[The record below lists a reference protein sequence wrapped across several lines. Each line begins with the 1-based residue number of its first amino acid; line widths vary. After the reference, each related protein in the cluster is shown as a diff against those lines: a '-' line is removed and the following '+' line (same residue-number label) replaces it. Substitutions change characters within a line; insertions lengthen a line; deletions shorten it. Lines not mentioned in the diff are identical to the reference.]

1 MGEICSLGSQY
12 LSGFITGGALCWI
25 FSQLFH
31 KKIVRALCSDKT
43 YLKRRERSLE
53 DIPVCGCC
61 AENGKCTLCHFCGGP
76 YGDCSSETCKGEESW
91 LPPPTKIQT
100 ESVSDSCRVA
110 EIEKDRA
117 SSETPDENVIYLRL
131 TDKTLQK
138 LLASKLQSFLDE
150 DDVLPEPVTRQPTFS
165 TSVSTPAP
173 ITTTK
178 TTIVDDGGEL
188 TNIFEQTVKTQ
199 TRDPKETLALG
210 KNLGAQPT
218 AYPTSK
224 GGGYLTMSQLSEIGA
239 KNEVYKNNMLS
250 RADELEIIHLFR
262 GIVGMS
268 LTQAQSEAGRQ
279 GYTVHPLYVGTG
291 EKMPAMKYSGTTLG
305 VRVKDEKFDPATKK
319 ISPFATVTEI
329 IDVGGVDAKDHGKV
343 RL

>member
-12 LSGFITGGALCWI
+12 LSGFVAGGAVCWV

-31 KKIVRALCSDKT
+31 KKIVRALYPSKT
-43 YLKRRERSLE
+43 YSKSQEE
-53 DIPVCGCC
+53 TPECGCYLGGG
-61 AENGKCTLCHFCGGP
+61 ACTLCHLCAGP
-76 YGDCSSETCKGEESW
+76 YGGCTPETCCSSTPRKES
-91 LPPPTKIQT
+91 T
-100 ESVSDSCRVA
+100 SDAATVA
-110 EIEKDRA
+110 EIEKAEKA
-117 SSETPDENVIYLRL
+117 STTPDENVIYLRL

-138 LLASKLQSFLDE
+138 LLATRFQSFLDE

-165 TSVSTPAP
+165 ISPTSSASK
-173 ITTTK
+173 TTT
-178 TTIVDDGGEL
+178 IDDGGEL
-188 TNIFEQTVKTQ
+188 TDIFEQTVKTQ

-210 KNLGAQPT
+210 KNLGTQPT

-239 KNEVYKNNMLS
+239 KNEAYKNSMSSLS

-262 GIVGMS
+262 GILGMS
-268 LTQAQSEAGRQ
+268 LTQAQSEAGKQ

-291 EKMPAMKYSGTTLG
+291 EKMPALKYSGTTLG
-305 VRVKDEKFDPATKK
+305 VRVKDEKFDSATKK
-319 ISPFATVTEI
+319 ISPFAIVTEI

>member
-12 LSGFITGGALCWI
+12 LSGFITGGAVCWI
-25 FSQLFH
+25 FSILYH
-31 KKIVRALCSDKT
+31 EKIVRYFLGDDEEVK
-43 YLKRRERSLE
+43 E
-53 DIPVCGCC
+53 CGCC
-61 AENGKCTLCHFCGGP
+61 NEEPCTFCHFCGGP
-76 YGDCSSETCKGEESW
+76 YGECTSDTCHAPASGGIASVAESIEK
-91 LPPPTKIQT
+91 LDKAT
-100 ESVSDSCRVA
+100 ESS
-110 EIEKDRA
+110 
-117 SSETPDENVIYLRL
+117 TDENVIYLRL

-138 LLASKLQSFLDE
+138 ILATRFQSFLDE

-165 TSVSTPAP
+165 TSMPTPAP

-178 TTIVDDGGEL
+178 TTIVDDGEL
-188 TNIFEQTVKTQ
+188 ADIFEQTVKTQ

-239 KNEVYKNNMLS
+239 KNEAYKNSMSSLS

-262 GIVGMS
+262 GILGMS
-268 LTQAQSEAGRQ
+268 LTQAQSEAGKQ

-291 EKMPAMKYSGTTLG
+291 EKMPALKYSGTTLG
-305 VRVKDEKFDPATKK
+305 VRVKDEKFDSATKK
-319 ISPFATVTEI
+319 ISPFAIVTEI
-329 IDVGGVDAKDHGKV
+329 IDVGGVDAKDYGRV